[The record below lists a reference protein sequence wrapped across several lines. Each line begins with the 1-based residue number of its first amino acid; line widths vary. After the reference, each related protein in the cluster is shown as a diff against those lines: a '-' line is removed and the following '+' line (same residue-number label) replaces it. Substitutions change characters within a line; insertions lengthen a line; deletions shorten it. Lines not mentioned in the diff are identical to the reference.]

1 MLDEY
6 VYCTKCKNF
15 KLNNKIDEE
24 TVCPA
29 ECDFENDCYFWDWED
44 GRRME
49 LRKHYEPIE

>member
-15 KLNNKIDEE
+15 KLNSETDEE

-49 LRKHYEPIE
+49 LRKHYKPIE